1 MNAVIGGWAAG
12 YVMAILSTFALTYL
26 AFQPGPQKFV
36 QRRIDPGVP
45 GLLLAVPISIGTTVI
60 WTMAGLVLASAYVLG
75 GFDDRSGA
83 LGAPSWQFALT
94 MVILALL
101 PLPVLVVLSGRLWW
115 LWLAMSVAFAGLF
128 GWLMPLLAER

>member
-12 YVMAILSTFALTYL
+12 YVMAILSTVALTYL

-36 QRRIDPGVP
+36 QGRIDPGVP

-75 GFDDRSGA
+75 GFEDKPGA
-83 LGAPSWQFALT
+83 LGAPSWQFTLIMA
-94 MVILALL
+94 VLALL
-101 PLPVLVVLSGRLWW
+101 PIPALLVLSARLWW
-115 LWLAMSVAFAGLF
+115 LWLTMSLAFAGLF

>member
-1 MNAVIGGWAAG
+1 
-12 YVMAILSTFALTYL
+12 MAILSTFALTYL

-36 QRRIDPGVP
+36 QTRIDPGVP

-75 GFDDRSGA
+75 GFEDRPGA
-83 LGAPSWQFALT
+83 FGAPSWQFALS
-94 MVILALL
+94 MGVLALL

-115 LWLAMSVAFAGLF
+115 LWLTMALAFAGLF

>member
-12 YVMAILSTFALTYL
+12 YVMAILSTLALTYL

-36 QRRIDPGVP
+36 QKRIDPEVP

-75 GFDDRSGA
+75 GFDDGPGA
-83 LGAPSWQFALT
+83 LGAPSWQFALI
-94 MVILALL
+94 MAVLALL
-101 PLPVLVVLSGRLWW
+101 PIPVLLVLSGRLWW
-115 LWLAMSVAFAGLF
+115 LWLAMSLAFAGLF